1 MEGVATDGKPAAR
14 IDSGARHTDAM
25 KPRIGIIGTGWVGTS
40 VAFSTLLAG
49 HARELWLNDQRGAVA
64 EGEAMD
70 LTDGAAFYPRCEVSA
85 VPLAQMREA
94 DIVVLAAGR
103 NGRPDESRLDLLR
116 DNARIA
122 AGVGRTLVGF
132 KGIVIVVTNPVDVLT
147 RVVAAAGGLPPE
159 RVIGTGTLLDTA
171 RLRERLAMHLKVSPG
186 SVHAQVVGEHGDSSV
201 VLWSSAHVGGIALR
215 DWPGW
220 PVDEE
225 PTVASHVRRAAYDV
239 IQRKGAT
246 NHAIGL
252 VTTELIGAI
261 VNDERRLMPVSRVQT
276 SASAL
281 RGVALSLPTLVG
293 AHGAAPVMET
303 PMDDHE
309 RNALDASAKV
319 LENAFTS
326 LAG

>member
-1 MEGVATDGKPAAR
+1 
-14 IDSGARHTDAM
+14 M
-25 KPRIGIIGTGWVGTS
+25 KARIGIIGTGWVGTS

-49 HARELWLNDQRGAVA
+49 HARELWLYDQRTAVA
-64 EGEAMD
+64 EGEALDM
-70 LTDGAAFYPRCEVSA
+70 TDGAAFYPRCAVSA

-122 AGVGRTLVGF
+122 AGMGRALAGF
-132 KGIVIVVTNPVDVLT
+132 GGIVIVVTNPVDVLT
-147 RVVAAAGGLPPE
+147 RVVAAAAGLPPE

-171 RLRERLAMHLKVSPG
+171 RLRERLALHLNVSPN

-201 VLWSSAHVGGIALR
+201 VLWSGASVGGVALR

-220 PVDEE
+220 PADEE
-225 PTVASHVRRAAYDV
+225 PTVAGHVRRAAYDV

-252 VTTELIGAI
+252 VATELIGAI
-261 VNDERRLMPVSRVQT
+261 VNDERRILPVSRVQDG
-276 SASAL
+276 ACGI
-281 RGVALSLPTLVG
+281 RGVALSLPALVG
-293 AHGAAPVMET
+293 AGGAVQVLEPA
-303 PMDDHE
+303 MDAAE
-309 RNALDASAKV
+309 RAALAASAAV
-319 LENAFTS
+319 LERAFAT

>member
-1 MEGVATDGKPAAR
+1 
-14 IDSGARHTDAM
+14 M
-25 KPRIGIIGTGWVGTS
+25 KARIGIIGTGWVGTS

-49 HARELWLNDQRGAVA
+49 HARELWLYDPRGAVA
-64 EGEAMD
+64 EGEALD
-70 LTDGAAFYPRCEVSA
+70 LADGAAFYPRCAVSA

-122 AGVGRTLVGF
+122 AGIGRALAGF
-132 KGIVIVVTNPVDVLT
+132 GGIAIVVTNPVDVLT
-147 RVVAAAGGLPPE
+147 RVVAAAAGLPPE

-171 RLRERLAMHLKVSPG
+171 RLRERLAMHLRVSPT

-201 VLWSSAHVGGIALR
+201 VLWSGARVGGVALR

-220 PVDEE
+220 PADEE
-225 PTVASHVRRAAYDV
+225 PTLASHVRRAAYDI

-261 VNDERRLMPVSRVQT
+261 VDDERRLLPVSRVQDG
-276 SASAL
+276 ACGF
-281 RGVALSLPTLVG
+281 RGVALSLPALVG
-293 AHGAAPVMET
+293 AGGAVQVLEPA
-303 PMDDHE
+303 MDAAE
-309 RNALDASAKV
+309 REALAASAAV
-319 LENAFTS
+319 LARAFTT

>member
-1 MEGVATDGKPAAR
+1 
-14 IDSGARHTDAM
+14 M
-25 KPRIGIIGTGWVGTS
+25 KARIGIIGTGWVGTS

-49 HARELWLNDQRGAVA
+49 HARELWLYDQRTAVA
-64 EGEAMD
+64 EGEALDMA
-70 LTDGAAFYPRCEVSA
+70 DGAAFYPRCAVSA

-103 NGRPDESRLDLLR
+103 NGRPDESRLELLR

-122 AGVGRTLVGF
+122 AGMGRALAGF
-132 KGIVIVVTNPVDVLT
+132 GGIVIVVTNPVDVLT
-147 RVVAAAGGLPPE
+147 RVVAAASGLPAE

-171 RLRERLAMHLKVSPG
+171 RLRERLALHLRVSPT

-201 VLWSSAHVGGIALR
+201 VLWSGAQVGGVALR

-220 PVDEE
+220 PADEE
-225 PTVASHVRRAAYDV
+225 PTVAGHVRRAAYDV

-252 VTTELIGAI
+252 VAAELIGAI
-261 VNDERRLMPVSRVQT
+261 VNDERRILPVSRVQDG
-276 SASAL
+276 ACGI
-281 RGVALSLPTLVG
+281 RGLALSLPALVG
-293 AHGAAPVMET
+293 AGGAVQVLEPA
-303 PMDDHE
+303 MDAAE
-309 RNALDASAKV
+309 RAALAASAAV
-319 LENAFTS
+319 LERAFTT

>member
-1 MEGVATDGKPAAR
+1 
-14 IDSGARHTDAM
+14 M
-25 KPRIGIIGTGWVGTS
+25 KARIGIIGTGWVGTS

-49 HARELWLNDQRGAVA
+49 HARELWLHDQRGAVA

-70 LTDGAAFYPRCEVSA
+70 RSDGAAVYPRCNVRA

-122 AGVGRTLVGF
+122 AGFGQALAGF
-132 KGIVIVVTNPVDVLT
+132 GGVILVVTNPVDVLT
-147 RVVAAAGGLPPE
+147 RVVRAASGLPPE

-171 RLRERLAMHLKVSPG
+171 RLRERLAVRLGVATD

-201 VLWSSAHVGGIALR
+201 PLWSGARVGGVALR

-220 PVDEE
+220 RVDEE
-225 PTVASHVRRAAYDV
+225 AALAQTVRRAAYEV

-252 VTTELIGAI
+252 VTAELIGAI
-261 VNDERRLMPVSRVQT
+261 VNDEHRLLPVSRVQDD
-276 SASAL
+276 
-281 RGVALSLPTLVG
+281 GVALSLPALVG
-293 AHGAAPVMET
+293 AGGALPVTAPA
-303 PMDDHE
+303 MDRAE
-309 RNALDASAKV
+309 REALVASSD
-319 LENAFTS
+319 LLDRAFTS